1 MLVKRDCIFFDAYSL
16 IRTLHGRWR
25 SMCTLPAVTRNMDLM
40 MNSNRTLFFAV
51 LLLTVP
57 LTAQT
62 EVPTF
67 EEVVGHGFG
76 ERITQTYQMQQYL
89 EAVGAA
95 SERVVVEQ
103 LGTSWQ
109 GRPLMHAIVTSPENH
124 ARLDTIKANA
134 QRLGDP
140 RGLSE
145 ADAER
150 IISEQPVIF
159 WYGGSIHGFELSGS
173 EAGLKMLER
182 LSTQEDTEIQR
193 ILDQAVVIID
203 PVLNPDGRD
212 AFVYHNHDNIGKE
225 ANPDNQDWSN
235 DFTSW
240 EALKYRTS
248 HYYFDLNRDWFAHTH
263 PETRVRA
270 EVFQEWRPQ
279 AGVDAHEM
287 GPDVEFYFD
296 PPTHPIGPFFP
307 DFTTKWFDRF
317 GAAHAEG
324 FDARGID
331 YMTRERFNFFYPA
344 YTTSYLSYQGAVG
357 MLYEQGSS
365 RGFALTRPD
374 GTVRTLED
382 ALLNQYTAFTAALRL
397 AADEREA
404 LLRDYV
410 AAHRD
415 AIADGEQGTR
425 RYVIPA
431 GGSDPLMIAEVVNLL
446 QRSGIE
452 VHALTAEASLRG
464 VNDHN
469 GNSVGN
475 RTFAEGSYVIDA
487 AQPRNR
493 LIRVLLEPE
502 VPIPEAFLNEA
513 RARVD
518 RAENPRFYDI
528 TAWSLPLLF
537 GIDGFSSSDGRGISV
552 EPLKAPVMPE
562 RATLSTASYAYLID
576 GMQAAGLPA
585 LVHLRKQGYRV
596 AVLQEAT
603 RIEGQDYAA
612 GTGIVYAGQA
622 EASVHDDVR
631 DIAERFALDVR
642 AVSTG
647 LAEGDRP
654 SLGSGEVIYLKE
666 SSVAMLAEEP
676 IQPYSFGWAWFTLDR
691 QYELTVSVLRVP
703 SLRSAD
709 LNQYDTIIV
718 PEIFGDSDAMERHAG
733 EDGLER
739 LARWVRDGGTL
750 VTLGS
755 STEMARDLEL
765 IALRSWYD
773 DEEHADSLRVG
784 VPGAMVATALDPNH
798 WLTAGVK
805 EGLRGLVNSDRVYLL
820 PEGPP
825 SNKQRAGVTYAAGDD
840 FAYLGHM
847 WPESEERLPG
857 AVLAYEERVGRG
869 RVIAFAE
876 DINYRGY
883 YRSGNRLFLNAV
895 LVGPSAP

>member
-1 MLVKRDCIFFDAYSL
+1 MRGC
-16 IRTLHGRWR
+16 WR
-25 SMCTLPAVTRNMDLM
+25 SMCTLQVSTLNMDLV
-40 MNSNRTLFFAV
+40 MNSIRALFFAV
-51 LLLTVP
+51 LFLAAP

-62 EVPTF
+62 EVPKF
-67 EEVVGHGFG
+67 EEVIGHEFG
-76 ERITQTYQMQQYL
+76 ARITQTYQMQQYL
-89 EAVGAA
+89 EAVAAA
-95 SERVVVEQ
+95 SDRVVVER

-124 ARLDTIKANA
+124 ARLDTIKANV

-173 EAGLKMLER
+173 EGGLKMLER
-182 LSTQEDTEIQR
+182 LSTQDDAETQR
-193 ILDQAVVIID
+193 ILDQTVVIID

-263 PETRVRA
+263 PETQVRA
-270 EVFQEWRPQ
+270 AVFREWRPQ

-287 GPDVEFYFD
+287 GSDVEFYFD
-296 PPTHPIGPFFP
+296 PPTQPIGPFFP
-307 DFTTKWFDRF
+307 DFSTKWFERF
-317 GAAHAEG
+317 AQAHAEG

-382 ALLNQYTAFTAALRL
+382 TVMNQFTAFTAALRL
-397 AADEREA
+397 AANEREA
-404 LLRDYV
+404 LLQDYV

-431 GGSDPLMIAEVVNLL
+431 DGSDPLMIAEVVNLL
-446 QRSGIE
+446 RRSGVEID
-452 VHALTAEASLRG
+452 VLTEETSLRG
-464 VNDHN
+464 VTDRK
-469 GNSVGN
+469 GASVGN
-475 RTFAEGSYVIDA
+475 RTFAAGSYVIDA

-493 LIRVLLEPE
+493 FIRVLLEPE
-502 VPIPEAFLNEA
+502 VPIPEDFLNEA
-513 RARVD
+513 RTRVD

-537 GIDGFSSSDGRGISV
+537 GIDGFSSTDGRQITTA
-552 EPLKAPVMPE
+552 PLETAVTPE
-562 RATLSTASYAYLID
+562 RAALPTASYAYLID
-576 GMQAAGLPA
+576 GMQTAALPA
-585 LVHLRKQGYRV
+585 LAQLKKQGYRV
-596 AVLQEAT
+596 GMLQKGT
-603 RIEGQDYAA
+603 RIQGQDYAA

-622 EASVHDDVR
+622 EISVHDAVSDVADR
-631 DIAERFALDVR
+631 YELNVR
-642 AVSTG
+642 AVNTG
-647 LAEGDRP
+647 LAEGQRP
-654 SLGSGEVIYLKE
+654 SLGSADVIYLKE
-666 SSVAMLAEEP
+666 PSVAMLTEAP

-691 QYELTVSVLRVP
+691 QHEVTVSMLRVP
-703 SLRSAD
+703 SLPSAD
-709 LNQYDTIIV
+709 LDQYDTIIV
-718 PEIFGDSDAMERHAG
+718 PEIFGDADAIEGHAG

-755 STEMARDLEL
+755 GTEVARHLEL

-773 DEEHADSLRVG
+773 DEEHADSLRVD
-784 VPGAMVATALDPNH
+784 VPGAMVATSLDRNH
-798 WLTAGVK
+798 WLTAGV
-805 EGLRGLVNSDRVYLL
+805 EDGFRGLVNSKRVYLL

-825 SNKQRAGVTYAAGDD
+825 SDKQRAGVTYASGDD
-840 FAYLGHM
+840 FAYAGHM
-847 WPESEERLPG
+847 WAESETRLPG
-857 AVLAYEERVGRG
+857 AVFAYEERVDRG

-883 YRSGNRLFLNAV
+883 FRSGNRLFLNAV
-895 LVGPSAP
+895 LAGPSAP